1 MDIGDA
7 GKQPVDGFANIGVEV
22 HRINDINFRVLLG
35 DFNQRITDSLKP
47 VTEAFS
53 TMSGYENQF
62 PGRVEKCTRCGG
74 FLIEFLVLIKSRHY
88 VQQCINYGVPCNDDA
103 FGFDAFA

>member
-1 MDIGDA
+1 M
-7 GKQPVDGFANIGVEV
+7 
-22 HRINDINFRVLLG
+22 HRINNLNLRVLLS
-35 DFNQRITDSLKP
+35 DLNQRITDSLKP

-53 TMSGYENQF
+53 TMPGYENQF

-74 FLIEFLVLIKSRHY
+74 FLIEFLILIKSRYH

-103 FGFDAFA
+103 FGIDAFA